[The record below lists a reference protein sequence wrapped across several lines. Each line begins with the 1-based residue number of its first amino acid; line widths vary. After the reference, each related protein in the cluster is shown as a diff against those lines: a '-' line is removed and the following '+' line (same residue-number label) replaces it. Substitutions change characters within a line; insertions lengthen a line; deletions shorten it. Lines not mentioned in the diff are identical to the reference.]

1 MSIKIKLTV
10 PLKLFRLII
19 FMIFRKRAGIQQSM
33 NSISKELELGD
44 WKLLNVLS
52 YNMAPI
58 VLGEFITE
66 LAAQVYRRTKF
77 ITELA
82 AQVNRRTWFITELA
96 AQVYRWT

>member
-1 MSIKIKLTV
+1 
-10 PLKLFRLII
+10 
-19 FMIFRKRAGIQQSM
+19 MIFRKRAGIQQSM

-66 LAAQVYRRTKF
+66 LAAQVKIDIVF
-77 ITELA
+77 
-82 AQVNRRTWFITELA
+82 FSF
-96 AQVYRWT
+96 

>member
-1 MSIKIKLTV
+1 
-10 PLKLFRLII
+10 
-19 FMIFRKRAGIQQSM
+19 MIFRKRAGIQQSM

-66 LAAQVYRRTKF
+66 LATQVKIGIVFFLVVLRH
-77 ITELA
+77 
-82 AQVNRRTWFITELA
+82 
-96 AQVYRWT
+96 

>member
-1 MSIKIKLTV
+1 
-10 PLKLFRLII
+10 
-19 FMIFRKRAGIQQSM
+19 MIFRKRAGIQQSM

-66 LAAQVYRRTKF
+66 LAAQVKIDIVFFSFLKTLR
-77 ITELA
+77 
-82 AQVNRRTWFITELA
+82 
-96 AQVYRWT
+96 